1 MGALFWD
8 NYHPRRGDSLDTII
22 PFYLIAPLNSLP
34 SCGVGDNN
42 GGAVNGDAVALAGKR
57 EKNINYSGNFH
68 EAKEN
73 LICEKGK
80 IIVSLIFRI
89 K

>member
-1 MGALFWD
+1 M
-8 NYHPRRGDSLDTII
+8 
-22 PFYLIAPLNSLP
+22 
-34 SCGVGDNN
+34 
-42 GGAVNGDAVALAGKR
+42 NGDAVALAGKR